1 MFPPAGNTQLCGQH
15 IAVPQSEE
23 MPVVTAAKT
32 CIVSLPDPQTAL
44 GMVRLLRPQQFSLE
58 LGGLGAEGV
67 PWDLALL
74 SLEVPGGLIKTTRK
88 KLTPDCPGCLDL
100 LVWRTLGCGTLR
112 VLLILFIIL
121 ILTYTSVT
129 DNQTKADS
137 HRVLLLFMLEH
148 LCGVLIKSRTPPHRA
163 DSGTLY

>member
-32 CIVSLPDPQTAL
+32 CIVSLPGSRTAL
-44 GMVRLLRPQQFSLE
+44 GTVRLLRPQQFSLE
-58 LGGLGAEGV
+58 LRGVGAEDV

-74 SLEVPGGLIKTTRK
+74 SLEVPGGLVKITRK
-88 KLTPDCPGCLDL
+88 KLTPECPWCLSL
-100 LVWRTLGCGTLR
+100 LVWRTLGCDTLKS
-112 VLLILFIIL
+112 LLNLVHR
-121 ILTYTSVT
+121 TYFVT
-129 DNQTKADS
+129 NNQTKADS
-137 HRVLLLFMLEH
+137 HRVLLLFMLEY

-163 DSGTLY
+163 NTLY

>member
-1 MFPPAGNTQLCGQH
+1 MFPSAGNTQLCGQH

-32 CIVSLPDPQTAL
+32 CIVSLPGSQTAL
-44 GMVRLLRPQQFSLE
+44 GTVRLLRPQQFSLE
-58 LGGLGAEGV
+58 LRGVGAEDV

-74 SLEVPGGLIKTTRK
+74 SLEVPGGLVKITRK
-88 KLTPDCPGCLDL
+88 KLTPECPWCLNL
-100 LVWRTLGCGTLR
+100 LVWRTLGCNTLR
-112 VLLILFIIL
+112 VFLILFIVL

-129 DNQTKADS
+129 NNQTKADS
-137 HRVLLLFMLEH
+137 HRVLLLFMLEY

-163 DSGTLY
+163 NTLY